1 MSQSSVIHTC
11 FLFIQ
16 SPFFSDVTW
25 LGSVFPCFTTF
36 PILEPTCTASLGLLQ
51 RTRGTKRSGSRNV
64 SQGIVN
70 SFVGV
75 SQLLGQFWSLRPHAR
90 SSVQDSH
97 NLMGLLRQ
105 EPQSGVPSTFYE
117 YIYIYY
123 KYMCIYIYTEHFT
136 ISPWRQLS
144 RIMQLFPS

>member
-1 MSQSSVIHTC
+1 MSSIPASCSFNLH
-11 FLFIQ
+11 
-16 SPFFSDVTW
+16 SFSDVTW

-90 SSVQDSH
+90 SSVQNSH

-117 YIYIYY
+117 YIYIYIIINICIY
-123 KYMCIYIYTEHFT
+123 IYIYTEHFT